1 MNATD
6 PSARRRLVLGGL
18 ALPLLAAC
26 GGGDDDDKG
35 TTVLRTLNLTSDLSS
50 LELDVEDVRRFQG
63 VAVDAI
69 SAAQSFEAETYTLKV
84 RRSGSETALYS
95 ADHQLSKDTAYTAVI
110 WGRESS
116 LRLAT
121 LPESE
126 SIDDVSSGNA
136 RVRFYNATV
145 DSGALDIYVGNAS
158 TALDEATPTQGAL
171 TPGGLSSWRDVTAGT
186 WRLRVTGNAD
196 TGDLRLDIP
205 EVRLGDRTH
214 VTVIL
219 TAGPGG
225 VLVHGVT
232 LVQQGALT
240 VSKNS
245 KARVRVVA
253 GVEGQGAVGVSF
265 GGQTI
270 AGSLRSP
277 SVGPYALVDTGQQ
290 SLAMRVGGAE
300 VLRRTES
307 LLPGG
312 DYTLLAYGGGASAPR
327 MAVIADDNRLPSNT
341 GTRCKIRLVHG
352 AEAQGS
358 ATLALDYAVSASD
371 VPLGQASV
379 FSSVLAANS
388 VRLDVTSANA
398 SQELY
403 TATEVKLT
411 AGGVYTV
418 FLLGGNSTPAG
429 VVRRDR

>member
-1 MNATD
+1 
-6 PSARRRLVLGGL
+6 
-18 ALPLLAAC
+18 
-26 GGGDDDDKG
+26 
-35 TTVLRTLNLTSDLSS
+35 
-50 LELDVEDVRRFQG
+50 
-63 VAVDAI
+63 
-69 SAAQSFEAETYTLKV
+69 
-84 RRSGSETALYS
+84 
-95 ADHQLSKDTAYTAVI
+95 
-110 WGRESS
+110 
-116 LRLAT
+116 
-121 LPESE
+121 
-126 SIDDVSSGNA
+126 
-136 RVRFYNATV
+136 
-145 DSGALDIYVGNAS
+145 
-158 TALDEATPTQGAL
+158 
-171 TPGGLSSWRDVTAGT
+171 
-186 WRLRVTGNAD
+186 
-196 TGDLRLDIP
+196 
-205 EVRLGDRTH
+205 
-214 VTVIL
+214 
-219 TAGPGG
+219 
-225 VLVHGVT
+225 
-232 LVQQGALT
+232 
-240 VSKNS
+240 
-245 KARVRVVA
+245 
-253 GVEGQGAVGVSF
+253 
-265 GGQTI
+265 
-270 AGSLRSP
+270 
-277 SVGPYALVDTGQQ
+277 
-290 SLAMRVGGAE
+290 MRVGGAE